1 VLEGEGVME
10 TPLEHIDA
18 GKAEVIFDANVKEDE
33 NDGHTL
39 RWLALLWASSIMKK
53 RTWEFQWK

>member
-39 RWLALLWASSIMKK
+39 R
-53 RTWEFQWK
+53 